1 MPWKCHFLWM
11 WNRAGFL
18 PDIAA
23 LGCCDWAWSIHPHWM
38 KLCVSPVLFLPFY
51 LVVCKSKLPTS
62 NVQGIRQSWDRDTG
76 KVGGKQSEELCLWV
90 TLGSKIMSLAWSC
103 CQRHFNVFGQ
113 DQEILRAVSVHGLP
127 RSLERSFSASG
138 KAATSQWEWGV
149 RLKEVIGTKKTEF
162 TRELET

>member
-23 LGCCDWAWSIHPHWM
+23 LGCCDCAWSIHPHWM

-90 TLGSKIMSLAWSC
+90 TLGSKIMSLVWSC

-113 DQEILRAVSVHGLP
+113 DQEIQSVFMVSQGAWK
-127 RSLERSFSASG
+127 EASVPVG
-138 KAATSQWEWGV
+138 KQQHLSESEEWGW
-149 RLKEVIGTKKTEF
+149 R
-162 TRELET
+162 R